1 MRIVTTPAGHHIL
14 ESQVRRY
21 RDGCVQ
27 RAQDLSAGIGR
38 TGRPHA
44 ASLWTS
50 DVAGWTAWNHV
61 RTGASL
67 AAAASFT
74 IALRD

>member
-1 MRIVTTPAGHHIL
+1 MSLETIPAGHHIL
-14 ESQVRRY
+14 ESQVGRY
-21 RDGCVQ
+21 RDGCVP
-27 RAQDLSAGIGR
+27 RAQEPSAGIGR

-44 ASLWTS
+44 ASLWAS

-74 IALRD
+74 IARRY

>member
-1 MRIVTTPAGHHIL
+1 MSIETIPAGHHIL

-27 RAQDLSAGIGR
+27 RAQEPSAGIGR

-50 DVAGWTAWNHV
+50 YVAGWTAWIHV

-74 IALRD
+74 IAPCY